1 MQRTIQVLQTEKV
14 ESTKKV
20 EELEDQIKDIS
31 RKLLSSENDRE
42 VLRKEQER
50 LNMENRQISKE
61 CENLKLEC
69 SKLQPYAM
77 KQSDTVKEGE
87 SILPQSTSLE
97 EEVFRLQQALSGIKC
112 LELTPDWFFIAY
124 QLFLET
130 TSSLYNWVLCGNEI
144 FMEMTGI

>member
-1 MQRTIQVLQTEKV
+1 MQRTIQILQTEKV
-14 ESTKKV
+14 ESTKKM

-50 LNMENRQISKE
+50 LNVENRQLSKE
-61 CENLKLEC
+61 CENLKWEC
-69 SKLQPYAM
+69 SKLQPSAI
-77 KQSDTVKEGE
+77 KQSDTVKEEE
-87 SILPQSTSLE
+87 SILPQSKSLE

-112 LELTPDWFFIAY
+112 LELIPDWCFIAY
-124 QLFLET
+124 QVFLET
-130 TSSLYNWVLCGNEI
+130 TSTSCNWVLCGNEV